1 MSLQE
6 VHDYCLCRKNLWGVY
21 DAPGIEGMA
30 ATDKTK
36 SRALGI
42 DSWCQ
47 ATTGKGNRTSMA
59 HQACTIRQGVMEREE
74 QPVWGEVREATL
86 YERAGSCPKTGLGE
100 DKGSR

>member
-1 MSLQE
+1 
-6 VHDYCLCRKNLWGVY
+6 
-21 DAPGIEGMA
+21 
-30 ATDKTK
+30 
-36 SRALGI
+36 
-42 DSWCQ
+42 
-47 ATTGKGNRTSMA
+47 MA